1 MYQESRKKAAKCDL
15 ISEEKDNHKE
25 LNKNVEIEK
34 TLVKNGHD
42 IECAGCNYSFKKESI
57 LKHIAKNENCKRVYS
72 SDEFQ
77 KIQLFA
83 YVSRDRTDKSEC
95 YQKKKTE
102 LQKNITYT

>member
-1 MYQESRKKAAKCDL
+1 MCRLQL
-15 ISEEKDNHKE
+15 QFQ
-25 LNKNVEIEK
+25 K
-34 TLVKNGHD
+34 TK
-42 IECAGCNYSFKKESI
+42 
-57 LKHIAKNENCKRVYS
+57 IARVYS
-72 SDEFQ
+72 LDEFQ